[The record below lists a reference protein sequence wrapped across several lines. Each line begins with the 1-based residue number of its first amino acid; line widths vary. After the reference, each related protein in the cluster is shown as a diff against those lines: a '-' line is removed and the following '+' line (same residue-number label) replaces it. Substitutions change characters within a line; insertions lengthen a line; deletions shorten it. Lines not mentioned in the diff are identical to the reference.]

1 MNKIQIIVNNGAGT
15 GSAVQVWKETKEYLQ
30 EKNIV
35 YTAYLTRYEK
45 HAARLARQICERH
58 KEGPVYLL
66 VVGGDGTINEV
77 LNGITDFSRVRLGVV
92 PTGSGNDFAR
102 NLGIRRDTKADL
114 EEITSC
120 IEREQRGQTLKRIDL
135 GEVCWK
141 GAERPRIFGIS
152 AGAGLDAIVCKKALH
167 STLKKVLNKMHLGKL
182 TYLMLTVQTLFSMKT
197 FGAQVSVDEET
208 YTYEKM
214 IFAAAMNLHAE
225 GGGVPMAPKSTP
237 YDGKLSLSSAAGI
250 SKWKTFFLLPLLALG
265 KQGGIRGFAVA
276 DGSEIHMKTDQP
288 VVLHADGE
296 YCGDVTE
303 IRFRCLKNQLWL
315 LHKGSKE
322 EEK

>member
-1 MNKIQIIVNNGAGT
+1 
-15 GSAVQVWKETKEYLQ
+15 
-30 EKNIV
+30 
-35 YTAYLTRYEK
+35 
-45 HAARLARQICERH
+45 
-58 KEGPVYLL
+58 
-66 VVGGDGTINEV
+66 
-77 LNGITDFSRVRLGVV
+77 
-92 PTGSGNDFAR
+92 
-102 NLGIRRDTKADL
+102 
-114 EEITSC
+114 
-120 IEREQRGQTLKRIDL
+120 
-135 GEVCWK
+135 
-141 GAERPRIFGIS
+141 
-152 AGAGLDAIVCKKALH
+152 
-167 STLKKVLNKMHLGKL
+167 
-182 TYLMLTVQTLFSMKT
+182 
-197 FGAQVSVDEET
+197 
-208 YTYEKM
+208 M

-250 SKWKTFFLLPLLALG
+250 TRWKTFFLLPLLALG